1 MKSSSNSQFDRR
13 NGPHT
18 AIISIGSNLGDKLEN
33 CRRAI
38 ESLRSVVQTQLCA
51 CSRFY
56 KTAPVDYLDQDW
68 FVNAAVKITTRLKA
82 SQLLAALQEI
92 QRRAG
97 RRGDPVRFGPRII
110 DLDIIFFDAAVIET
124 PELQVPHPRLH
135 KRRFVLQPICDIDP
149 AIVHPVLNQDVGML
163 LDQLKDDAQRVEPIC
178 CDC

>member
-1 MKSSSNSQFDRR
+1 MSAQTDTGRGDR
-13 NGPHT
+13 HT
-18 AIISIGSNLGDKLEN
+18 AIISIGSNLGDKLGN

-38 ESLRSVVQTQLCA
+38 AALQAVVQTRVSA

-68 FVNAAVKITTRLKA
+68 FVNAAVKLTTRLEA
-82 SQLLAALQEI
+82 ARLLEALQEI

-110 DLDIIFFDAAVIET
+110 DLDVIFFDAAVIET
-124 PELQVPHPRLH
+124 PKLQIPHPRMH

-149 AIVHPVLNQDVGML
+149 AIIHPVLKLDVRML
-163 LDQLKDDAQRVEPIC
+163 LDQLEDDPQGVEPLC